1 MITRRD
7 HRPAVP
13 MALVIPAVLAALA
26 SLFPLVYLMD
36 VAFDRGAAA
45 IWDELWRQR
54 TLSLVSRS
62 VLLAACVTASC
73 VAIAVPAAWLVTRTD
88 LFGRRIWQVVLSLPL
103 AIPSYLSAFAWVS
116 WRPDLAGFRGAL
128 LVLTLASYPYVYLP
142 VAAAFRRLDPALDEL
157 AYVHGRSSL
166 LRLVALS
173 ASQARTSIAAGSLL
187 VALYVLSD
195 FGAVATMRF
204 DAFTWVIYGA
214 YRAGFNPSRA
224 AILAMILVIIAIA
237 LVLGESKVRGRDVQ
251 TMTARSADPIARVH
265 LRAKALGAQIF
276 LVAVG
281 ALSLAFPIWR
291 ILVWVTRYGAES
303 ELRPIFEAL
312 WGSVRY
318 SAVAAVVTV
327 LVALPIGILAG
338 RYRSRTVDLIE
349 RSTYVTH
356 ALPGVVIA
364 ISMVFIG
371 VRVMSPIYLEAPLL
385 VLAYVALFLPVAVGG
400 IRSIVSQIP
409 RQLDDVARS
418 LGSTPMQSLR
428 RVSIPLIAPGIGAS
442 FALVLLAAMK
452 ELPVTMLL
460 RPTGSETLATRLWNY
475 TSISDYAGAGPYAL
489 ALIVFVAIP
498 TAVATRR
505 S

>member
-1 MITRRD
+1 MR
-7 HRPAVP
+7 RPARERSLP
-13 MALVIPAVLAALA
+13 AALVVPALLAALA
-26 SLFPLVYLMD
+26 SLFPLLYLID
-36 VAFDRGAAA
+36 VAFDRGATY
-45 IWDELWRQR
+45 IWDELWRRR
-54 TLSLVSRS
+54 TLDLVLRSL
-62 VLLAACVTASC
+62 LLAGAVTAAS
-73 VAIAVPAAWLVTRTD
+73 AMIAVPAAWLVTRTN
-88 LFGRRIWQVVLSLPL
+88 LIGRRIWRVVLALPL
-103 AIPSYLSAFAWVS
+103 AIPSYLSAFAWIS
-116 WRPDLAGFRGAL
+116 WRPGLAGFWGAL

-157 AYVHGRSSL
+157 AFIHGRHSL
-166 LRLVALS
+166 VRLIALS
-173 ASQARTSIAAGSLL
+173 ASQARSSIAAGSLL

-224 AILAMILVIIAIA
+224 AILALILVLIAIA
-237 LVLGESKVRGRDVQ
+237 LVVGEAVVRGRDVQ
-251 TMTARSADPIARVH
+251 TMTARSADPIPRVE
-265 LRAKALGAQIF
+265 LRAGGWSAQIF
-276 LVAVG
+276 LLVVG
-281 ALSLAFPIWR
+281 GISLAFPIWR
-291 ILVWVTRYGAES
+291 ILAWVTSYGA
-303 ELRPIFEAL
+303 RDGIRAVGDAL

-318 SAVAAVVTV
+318 SAAAAAVTV

-338 RYRSRTVDLIE
+338 RYKTRSAMLIE

-356 ALPGVVIA
+356 ALPGVVVA

-371 VRVMSPIYLEAPLL
+371 VRLMPPIYLEAPLL
-385 VLAYVALFLPVAVGG
+385 ILAYVALFLPVAVGG

-409 RQLDDVARS
+409 RELDDVARS
-418 LGSTPMQSLR
+418 LGSSPMQSVR
-428 RVSIPLIAPGIGAS
+428 RVSIPLIAPGIAAS
-442 FALVLLAAMK
+442 LALVLLAAMK

-460 RPTGSETLATRLWNY
+460 RPTGSDTLATRLWNY

-498 TAVATRR
+498 TAVATSR

>member
-1 MITRRD
+1 MRRRD
-7 HRPAVP
+7 RERSLPV
-13 MALVIPAVLAALA
+13 ALVIPALLAAVA
-26 SLFPLVYLMD
+26 SLFPLLYLID
-36 VAFDRGAAA
+36 VAFDRGASY
-45 IWDELWRQR
+45 IWEELWRRR
-54 TLSLVSRS
+54 TLNLVIRSLT
-62 VLLAACVTASC
+62 LAATVTAAS
-73 VAIAVPAAWLVTRTD
+73 VVIAVPAAWLVTRTD
-88 LFGRRIWQVVLSLPL
+88 LIGRTVWRVALALPL
-103 AIPSYLSAFAWVS
+103 AIPSYLSAFAWIS
-116 WRPDLAGFRGAL
+116 WRPNLAGFWGAF
-128 LVLTLASYPYVYLP
+128 LVLTLASYPYIYLP
-142 VAAAFRRLDPALDEL
+142 VTAAFRRLDPALDEL
-157 AYVHGRSSL
+157 AFIHGRYSL
-166 LRLVALS
+166 IRLITLA
-173 ASQARTSIAAGSLL
+173 ASQARSSIAAGSLL

-224 AILAMILVIIAIA
+224 AVLALILVVIAIA
-237 LVLGESKVRGRDVQ
+237 LVAAESMVRGRDVQ
-251 TMTARSADPIARVH
+251 TMTTRSADPMPRVT
-265 LRAKALGAQIF
+265 LRSSGWSAQLF
-276 LVAVG
+276 LLAVTSIG
-281 ALSLAFPIWR
+281 LVFPIWR
-291 ILVWVTRYGAES
+291 VLVWVTRYGVDS
-303 ELRPIFEAL
+303 GVRPVVDAL
-312 WGSVRY
+312 WGSIRY
-318 SAVAAVVTV
+318 SAVAAIVTV

-338 RYRSRTVDLIE
+338 RYSTRSAVAIE

-371 VRVMSPIYLEAPLL
+371 VRLMSPIYLEAPLL
-385 VLAYVALFLPVAVGG
+385 VLAYVVVFLPVAVGG

-409 RQLDDVARS
+409 RELDDVARS

-460 RPTGSETLATRLWNY
+460 RPTGTDTLATRLWNF

-489 ALIVFVAIP
+489 ALIIFVAIP
-498 TAVATRR
+498 TAVATSR